1 MQTIFII
8 CHVGLHNQ
16 PIIIHLILKNV
27 GDELRSPPNFV
38 PVPVNNLILETNCGI
53 PPPPPLRGGYAFTG
67 VEYGDQV
74 TYDCECG
81 YDLHGDQVLTCETG
95 EWGQTPCCRSK

>member
-1 MQTIFII
+1 M
-8 CHVGLHNQ
+8 
-16 PIIIHLILKNV
+16 
-27 GDELRSPPNFV
+27 
-38 PVPVNNLILETNCGI
+38 

-81 YDLHGDQVLTCETG
+81 YDLDGDQVLTCETG
-95 EWGQTPCCRSK
+95 DWGEAPCCRSKWTASIANDLLKIAIYHWKL